1 MAFFL
6 VCSVVG
12 WSLKVTQ
19 PSRIVPVNVQLQP
32 IITWSLVFSR
42 ASGGLLIFIVGSD
55 WLLTTSS
62 FYLTGQCD

>member
-1 MAFFL
+1 M
-6 VCSVVG
+6 
-12 WSLKVTQ
+12 Q

-32 IITWSLVFSR
+32 IVTRSLVFSR

-62 FYLTGQCD
+62 FYRLASAISLCSK